1 MALVA
6 VILGFSASAVAQNG
20 MTIRVGANLPV
31 GSFAQGKSAA
41 ELALSNPEATLGGA
55 AAAGFNAGLKY
66 QFEVIDNL
74 GLFATADFF
83 YNGLNGDIKEAW
95 KGDSEGITLPA
106 YMNMP
111 VMLGVNY
118 SILDI
123 IGTTLWVEAGAGAN
137 FRSISKSSA
146 EYSAEVPLVGTVDA
160 SAETTYNVG
169 TSFAWQAGFGVCF
182 DNTITLGVHYYGF
195 GKAPISYETAIDASA
210 SNIGSGGINNI
221 LGEEGKF
228 TGGKLNPSMVVIRL
242 GYTF

>member
-1 MALVA
+1 MKNVKKVMALVA
-6 VILGFSASAVAQNG
+6 VILGFTASAVAQNG

-66 QFEVIDNL
+66 QFEVVNKL

-106 YMNMP
+106 YMNIP

-146 EYSAEVPLVGTVDA
+146 EGSVGTIA
-160 SAETTYNVG
+160 SGSTETTYNVG

-182 DNTITLGVHYYGF
+182 DNTVTLGVHYYGF
-195 GKAPISYETAIDASA
+195 GGTTIKGESTASA
-210 SNIGSGGINNI
+210 DLGGII
-221 LGEEGKF
+221 SGESKPIAF
-228 TGGKLNPSMVVIRL
+228 TAGKLNPSMVVIRL